1 MISEII
7 SSPNNRWIKSATDLA
22 TSTKAR
28 KKSGLM
34 FLEGMH
40 LCEAFLQ
47 SGLSEFPSSDEV
59 LLIGQDYFES
69 ANAQSLL
76 AAWQD
81 RNGKVV
87 MLLDKLFGTITQ
99 VENGPAIAM
108 IVLTPMSAVLQDW
121 TQPKIKIRDIV
132 YLDGL
137 QDPGNAGTILRT
149 AAACGL
155 TQVYASPTTVSL
167 WSPKVLRAA
176 MGAHFHLQIAE
187 SVSIDTIFE
196 AATGNKASIFVTTG
210 QATKTLFDSNLKV
223 KSIWVL
229 GNEGQGVNVDDY
241 SLAKARSHTEAN
253 LQFLKIPQQGVESL
267 NVASAAA
274 VCFYEQWRQR
284 QPTP

>member
-1 MISEII
+1 MISELI
-7 SSPNNRWIKSATDLA
+7 SSPSNRWIKLATDLA
-22 TSTKAR
+22 SSSKAR

-34 FLEGMH
+34 FLEGIH
-40 LCEAFLQ
+40 LCESFLQ
-47 SGLSEFPSSDEV
+47 SGLSEFPNADEV
-59 LLIGQDYFES
+59 LLVGQAFFDTP
-69 ANAQSLL
+69 NAQPLV

-87 MLLDKLFGTITQ
+87 MVLDKLFASITQ

-108 IVLTPMSAVLQDW
+108 IVLTPESAALQDW
-121 TQPKIKIRDIV
+121 SQPKAKLKDIV

-149 AAACGL
+149 AVACGL
-155 TQVYASPTTVSL
+155 KVIYASSTTVSL

-176 MGAHFHLQIAE
+176 MGAHFQLQIAE
-187 SVSIDTIFE
+187 NISKESVFD
-196 AATGNKASIFVTTG
+196 AAVGNKASIFVTTG
-210 QATKTLFDSNLKV
+210 QASKTIFQNDLKP

-229 GNEGQGVNVDDY
+229 GNEGQGVNLDDY
-241 SLAKARSHTEAN
+241 SLVKARTHNAAN

-284 QPTP
+284 QQA